1 MVELIFWVVLISNS
15 LEMYSENERNI
26 GGRIKPQG
34 LVLAVDIYIFFTV
47 DWVLQLILIM
57 PVERA
62 RILARFFF
70 HFSLSVSPIFFPGK
84 KPTRAFLH
92 GIGWSRFYGV
102 RVFRLRLICV
112 CKTVLGNLNTP
123 AKAVKLDIYIHMHI
137 YITYTVPTYGYD
149 ADAGITF
156 RVWILNSTQISR
168 S

>member
-70 HFSLSVSPIFFPGK
+70 HSSLSVSPIFFLERSP
-84 KPTRAFLH
+84 H
-92 GIGWSRFYGV
+92 VHFYTGSV
-102 RVFRLRLICV
+102 DQDFMAYGFFGCV
-112 CKTVLGNLNTP
+112 
-123 AKAVKLDIYIHMHI
+123 
-137 YITYTVPTYGYD
+137 
-149 ADAGITF
+149 
-156 RVWILNSTQISR
+156 
-168 S
+168 